1 MPINTNYFLPLLENV
16 CECAKSVGEDAWP
29 TNGVF
34 IPYTFEN
41 YNKAPYKIMY
51 VGRDTAGWVK
61 FKEMMNDYQ
70 DQKLTHYIEKNSN
83 VVTVQGRNEDGSD
96 AHSLRE
102 GWNVTHSIDFWKF
115 CQRLHLYIR
124 TGREDFEI
132 TQLTNDEYDIIEEMG
147 YGNLNTIEHDNTL
160 KKGRKDKD
168 GNTIDGD
175 WYRINREKF
184 YQIRQASRE
193 IDKLKHLLEAYN
205 PDLIIILNWEERKDV
220 FEGLSETWV
229 EDQYIERIRA
239 VYTLANKSTKILWTS
254 HPNAHN
260 CGSPY
265 ERIKLLGDTARNL
278 LGIENQ

>member
-1 MPINTNYFLPLLENV
+1 
-16 CECAKSVGEDAWP
+16 
-29 TNGVF
+29 
-34 IPYTFEN
+34 
-41 YNKAPYKIMY
+41 
-51 VGRDTAGWVK
+51 
-61 FKEMMNDYQ
+61 MNDYQ

-96 AHSLRE
+96 THSLRE

-229 EDQYIERIRA
+229 EDQYIEGIRA

-254 HPNAHN
+254 HPNARK

-265 ERIKLLGDTARNL
+265 ERIKLLGDTARKL